1 LEARSVVD
9 ENNPE
14 YKVCFL
20 FFEEKNQ
27 MYLLLGRKEHEDSD
41 RSSCSSGSGSCS
53 SEMDDLADSEKL
65 SQDEED
71 DDSPYFVKITLDPK
85 FLAHLEEPSLTGC
98 QEIKKERDVPDAVTG
113 EVRKVSGYDTLLAHV
128 RFKEIIQRELEMMF
142 PPEKTAKP
150 PKPMSDEGE
159 LNIPPTAREP
169 SESSAKDSGSL
180 SSAGGS
186 GEQSQQDG
194 TSIAKFEKEMLQFDT
209 KLRPIIKNFS
219 MVLNVKPH

>member
-1 LEARSVVD
+1 
-9 ENNPE
+9 
-14 YKVCFL
+14 
-20 FFEEKNQ
+20 
-27 MYLLLGRKEHEDSD
+27 MYLLLGRQEHEDSD
-41 RSSCSSGSGSCS
+41 RSSCSSRSGSCS
-53 SEMDDLADSEKL
+53 SEGDDLADSEKL

-98 QEIKKERDVPDAVTG
+98 QEIKKKREEHDPATG
-113 EVRKVSGYDTLLAHV
+113 ETREVSGYDVLLRHV

-150 PKPMSDEGE
+150 ARPIADDGE
-159 LNIPPTAREP
+159 QLNIPQTAREP
-169 SESSAKDSGSL
+169 SESSAKESGSL

-194 TSIAKFEKEMLQFDT
+194 TSIAKFEKEMLQFDA

>member
-1 LEARSVVD
+1 
-9 ENNPE
+9 
-14 YKVCFL
+14 
-20 FFEEKNQ
+20 
-27 MYLLLGRKEHEDSD
+27 MYLLLGRKEHEDSE

-98 QEIKKERDVPDAVTG
+98 QEIKKKREVHDATTG
-113 EVRKVSGYDTLLAHV
+113 EMRSVSGYDTLLDHV

-142 PPEKTAKP
+142 PPEKAARP

-159 LNIPPTAREP
+159 VVNIPPTAREP

-180 SSAGGS
+180 SSAGS
-186 GEQSQQDG
+186 GEHNQSQQDG
-194 TSIAKFEKEMLQFDT
+194 VSQMKFEKEMLQFDT